1 MLDKF
6 PIDAHREFAFAPA
19 KLKDDHAFGIWL
31 RSARRGSNPRVM
43 DAAELAT
50 LAFRRWR
57 EVLVKRVANDS
68 ADLIDRI
75 KDNPHVEVTVLI
87 LIRAPWLRTNKLVGM
102 CHLRRTWCNNVYID
116 FLTVHPRTLAG
127 HNRPVKGIGTALLYF
142 VTCIAKEIDAA
153 SIWGEATQ
161 NSAEFYQK
169 VFSKP
174 GIKDLIFL
182 NKKDYTSF
190 RDRITSDLLTVKPK
204 ASV

>member
-1 MLDKF
+1 MIDKF
-6 PIDAHREFAFAPA
+6 PIDTQREFVFAFAT
-19 KLKDDHAFGIWL
+19 LKDDQAFRIWL
-31 RSARRGSNPRVM
+31 RSAHLGSNPRVM

-57 EVLVKRVANDS
+57 EALVKKRVANDS

-75 KDNPHVEVTVLI
+75 RDNPHVEVTVLV

-116 FLTVHPRTLAG
+116 FLTVHPRALAG
-127 HNRPVKGIGTALLYF
+127 RNRPEGIGTALLYF
-142 VTCIAKEIDAA
+142 VTCIAKEINAA

-161 NSAEFYQK
+161 NSATFYQK

-182 NKKDYTSF
+182 KKKDYTSF
-190 RDRITSDLLTVKPK
+190 SDRITSDLL
-204 ASV
+204 SVPSKVSD